1 MGLSYD
7 FLSKLMAVGVLK
19 KYKKGEVVIQEE
31 AYLQSIPIVLKGALK
46 IVRSDDDGRNFYLYH
61 IENQETCILSFLGG
75 IHHGPSKIKAIADEP
90 SEIIFVSINQV
101 NLFIKENPEWLEYIF
116 KLYHKRFEDL
126 LEVVNAM
133 AFKKVDERL
142 HNLLEHKAKLIRSNT
157 IEATHEQL
165 AEDLGTAR
173 TVVSRLLK
181 QMEENG
187 VLKLSRNKIE
197 LLS

>member
-19 KYKKGEVVIQEE
+19 KFKKGEVVIHEE

-75 IHHGPSKIKAIADEP
+75 IHHEPSKIKAIADEP

-142 HNLLEHKAKLIRSNT
+142 HNLLEHKAKLIRCKT